1 MRRLLHHVLYVCYG
15 ALFGWLAWC
24 AVQSARNGAPW
35 VCAVFVAGSGLVVV
49 AATREGALKDALRR
63 EAVRAQRARRL
74 HPADAGA
81 AEAAVA
87 LAGWCCDAWAATAGG
102 EHGPSCR
109 YRLPKGNGT

>member
-1 MRRLLHHVLYVCYG
+1 MRSLHHFLYFCYG
-15 ALFGWLAWC
+15 VLFGWLVWC

-49 AATREGALKDALRR
+49 AAAREEVLKDALRR
-63 EAVRAQRARRL
+63 EAVRTQRDSRV

-81 AEAAVA
+81 AVAAVA
-87 LAGWCCDAWAATAGG
+87 LAGWCCDAWAATAGA

-109 YRLPKGNGT
+109 HHLQRGNGV